1 MSELTLPVLV
11 DIFRE
16 CAGESAVIEENGRA
30 GADVGDIELNDLGYD
45 SLALLEA
52 ISQVERKYS
61 IGMPDAEGRI
71 RTLNQFLEQAN
82 EQLARRP

>member
-11 DIFRE
+11 EIFRE
-16 CAGESAVIEENGRA
+16 CAGEAEGVDLDAE
-30 GADVGDIELNDLGYD
+30 DVGDVELKVLGYD

-61 IGMPDAEGRI
+61 IGMPDAETRI
-71 RTLNQFLEQAN
+71 KTLNQFLDEAN
-82 EQLARRP
+82 EQLFRRP

>member
-11 DIFRE
+11 EIFRQ
-16 CAGESAVIEENGRA
+16 CAGEAEGIDLQSE
-30 GADVGDIELNDLGYD
+30 DVGEVELNALGYD

-61 IGMPDAEGRI
+61 IGMPDAESRI
-71 RTLNQFLEQAN
+71 RTLNEFLDQAN
-82 EQLARRP
+82 EQLTRRP

>member
-16 CAGESAVIEENGRA
+16 CAGVAA
-30 GADVGDIELNDLGYD
+30 GVELDREDVGDIELKDLGYD

-52 ISQVERKYS
+52 ISQVERRYS
-61 IGMPDAEGRI
+61 IGMPDAEARI
-71 RTLNQFLEQAN
+71 RTLNEFLEQAN

>member
-1 MSELTLPVLV
+1 MSELTLPDLV
-11 DIFRE
+11 EIFRE
-16 CAGESAVIEENGRA
+16 CAGEAEEVDLD
-30 GADVGDIELNDLGYD
+30 GADVGDVELKALGYD

-61 IGMPDAEGRI
+61 IAMPDAETRI
-71 RTLNQFLEQAN
+71 KTLHEFLDEAN

>member
-1 MSELTLPVLV
+1 MSELTLPDLV
-11 DIFRE
+11 EIFRQ
-16 CAGESAVIEENGRA
+16 CAGEAEGA
-30 GADVGDIELNDLGYD
+30 GLRSEDAGDIELLALGYD

-61 IGMPDAEGRI
+61 IGMPDAETRI
-71 RTLNQFLEQAN
+71 RTLNQFLDQAN

>member
-11 DIFRE
+11 EIIRE
-16 CAGESAVIEENGRA
+16 CAGEADGVDLNGE
-30 GADVGDIELNDLGYD
+30 GVGDVELNVLGYD

-52 ISQVERKYS
+52 ISQVERRYS
-61 IGMPDAEGRI
+61 IGMPDAETRI
-71 RTLNQFLEQAN
+71 RTLNQFLDQAN

>member
-11 DIFRE
+11 EIFRQ
-16 CAGESAVIEENGRA
+16 CAGEAEGVDLKSE
-30 GADVGDIELNDLGYD
+30 DVGDVELNALGYD

-61 IGMPDAEGRI
+61 IGMPDAEARI
-71 RTLNQFLEQAN
+71 RTLNQFLDQAN
-82 EQLARRP
+82 EQLTRRP

>member
-11 DIFRE
+11 EIFRQ
-16 CAGESAVIEENGRA
+16 CAGEAEGVDLQSE
-30 GADVGDIELNDLGYD
+30 DVGEAELNALGYD

-61 IGMPDAEGRI
+61 IGMPDAESRI
-71 RTLNQFLEQAN
+71 RTLNEFLDQAN
-82 EQLARRP
+82 EQLTRRP

>member
-11 DIFRE
+11 EIFRQ
-16 CAGESAVIEENGRA
+16 CAGEAEGVDLQSE
-30 GADVGDIELNDLGYD
+30 DVGEVELNALGYD

-61 IGMPDAEGRI
+61 IGMPDAESRI
-71 RTLNQFLEQAN
+71 RTLNEFLDQAN
-82 EQLARRP
+82 EQLTRRP